1 MIKERKVEGNGT
13 EVEAE
18 GKGKGGK
25 RMGYEG
31 NGRQLRDCEI

>member
-1 MIKERKVEGNGT
+1 M
-13 EVEAE
+13 VEAQ

-31 NGRQLRDCEI
+31 NGRQLRDCENRMRV